1 MATEHIVKS
10 YDQQIGLLTRKII
23 EMGGAVEQQ
32 LAAAIEALVNRDVE
46 QAARVI
52 EQDDRVDELEEEI
65 DTLAIRLFATRQP
78 MGVDLRLIAMAMKV
92 SNDLERIGDYAAN
105 IAKAAGR
112 LAKLPPVKPLYTI
125 PRMAQ
130 IAQEM
135 VKGVLDAYVER
146 DAERALAAWH
156 RDDEVDEM
164 YNSLFR
170 ELVTYMIE
178 DPRDIS
184 ACIDLLFVAKHI
196 ERIGD
201 HSTNIAEKIHYMVHG
216 ERINRMPRA
225 AAGA

>member
-10 YDQQIGLLTRKII
+10 YDQQINLLTRKII
-23 EMGGAVEQQ
+23 EMGGVVEQQ
-32 LAAAIEALVNRDVE
+32 LAAAIEALVNRDAE
-46 QAARVI
+46 LATRVI

-112 LAKLPPVKPLYTI
+112 LARLPPVKPLYTI

-146 DAERALAAWH
+146 DAQKALAAWH

-178 DPRDIS
+178 DPRHIS
-184 ACIDLLFVAKHI
+184 ACIDLMFVAKHI

-216 ERINRMPRA
+216 QRINRMPSGA
-225 AAGA
+225 ARP